1 MIKYVRPDRPRF
13 VCIYKGILY
22 IVILLKAITGIFLK
36 IQNYF
41 CSKYK
46 IMKLLVQNNIFEKKL

>member
-13 VCIYKGILY
+13 VYTYKGILY
-22 IVILLKAITGIFLK
+22 IAIRLKASTRIFLK

-41 CSKYK
+41 YSKYT
-46 IMKLLVQNNIFEKKL
+46 ILKLLVQQNL